1 MPNLEQFKNIAP
13 QTGEIRVFQ
22 RTVNG
27 VKKIKAIVV
36 SRTSS
41 NGQDISLSLNE
52 LKEIKLPVHTGDV
65 RNLIVEAGS
74 KKSTYYYFNTIDIN
88 ANTVSDSTNSAVIIN
103 PYLPEQFRNNEY
115 NALISN
121 ASINRTSKFK
131 FQVDRLEGNTII
143 ADSGIAP
150 VRPTNYNA
158 IISGSAD
165 LADVVDSNYTHTG
178 HTNARYGGTET
189 TSEDFSGIDPAIAGK
204 PFEAASYLTGS
215 DDNFICSQSLSDRD
229 LNTFLF
235 TGISDTPVSGSRI
248 FQIEENRVIPLT
260 NRKIWVKDNRNVLTV
275 DNTGFISGSIT
286 ECSI

>member
-1 MPNLEQFKNIAP
+1 MPNLEQFKNTAP

-41 NGQDISLSLNE
+41 NGQDISLSLSE
-52 LKEIKLPVHTGDV
+52 LKEIKIPVTTGVV
-65 RNLIVEAGS
+65 RKLIVEAGS
-74 KKSTYYYFNTIDIN
+74 KKSTYYYFNTTDIN
-88 ANTVSDSTNSAVIIN
+88 VNTISDSTNSAVIIN
-103 PYLPEQFRNNEY
+103 PYLPEQFRNNQY

-121 ASINRTSKFK
+121 ASVSRTSKFK
-131 FQVDRLEGNTII
+131 FQVDRLEGNTVI

-165 LADVVDSNYTHTG
+165 LADVVNSNYTHTG

-215 DDNFICSQSLSDRD
+215 DNNFICSQSLSDRD